1 MGCVPGNHR
10 TATLHT
16 FICGGCP
23 TAEHFLTKPTT
34 MENRDS
40 CVFYASW
47 LDAIE
52 AMPDNVRGEAL
63 MAILVYALR
72 GETTEKMGAMTKVI
86 MAMVKPQIEAN
97 NKRYENGCK
106 GGRPKVEKNQNE
118 TKPKPN
124 GNQNE
129 TKKNQ
134 TITYNDNVNDN
145 VNVNVNVNDNESVCD
160 LSHNNAPTHTL
171 THEEKIFNQFIQYC
185 KSVAPLS
192 VEFKEPL
199 SLKDFE
205 WLYNTYGSAR
215 IKKCAEELHNKE
227 AYKKNRRAITAW
239 KAFITKIS

>member
-1 MGCVPGNHR
+1 MGCELGNHR
-10 TATLHT
+10 TASLHT

-23 TAEHFLTKPTT
+23 TAEQFFDKTN

-106 GGRPKVEKNQNE
+106 GGRPKVKKNQTV

-124 GNQNE
+124 QNQNE

-134 TITYNDNVNDN
+134 TVTYNDNVNDN
-145 VNVNVNVNDNESVCD
+145 VNVNDNESVCD
-160 LSHNNAPTHTL
+160 KSHNNAPTHT
-171 THEEKIFNQFIQYC
+171 HAKKFENFIVWC
-185 KSVAPLS
+185 EAVAPLALL
-192 VEFKEPL
+192 FKEPL
-199 SLKDFE
+199 TVEDFA
-205 WLYNTYGSAR
+205 WLYDKYGAP
-215 IKKCAEELHNKE
+215 KVKQCAADLHNKE

>member
-1 MGCVPGNHR
+1 
-10 TATLHT
+10 
-16 FICGGCP
+16 
-23 TAEHFLTKPTT
+23 

-52 AMPDNVRGEAL
+52 TMPDNVRGEAL

-72 GETTEKMGAMTKVI
+72 GEATEKMGAMTKVI

-134 TITYNDNVNDN
+134 TVTY
-145 VNVNVNVNDNESVCD
+145 NVNVNVNDNDNVNENESVCD
-160 LSHNNAPTHTL
+160 KSHNNAPTHTL
-171 THEEKIFNQFIQYC
+171 THEGFEKFIDFC
-185 KSVAPLS
+185 RAKAPLS
-192 VEFKEPL
+192 LAFEEQLSVEVF
-199 SLKDFE
+199 D
-205 WLYNTYGSAR
+205 WLVAKYGLY
-215 IKKCAEELHNKE
+215 KVQCCASDLHNKE
-227 AYKKNRRAITAW
+227 AYKKNRNANNTYKRWI
-239 KAFITKIS
+239 KNIS

>member
-1 MGCVPGNHR
+1 MGCEIGNDS

-23 TAEHFLTKPTT
+23 TAEHIFDKIN
-34 MENRDS
+34 MGNRDS

-72 GETTEKMGAMTKVI
+72 GETTEKQGAMTKVI

-134 TITYNDNVNDN
+134 TETYNDNVN
-145 VNVNVNVNDNESVCD
+145 VNDNDSVCD
-160 LSHNNAPTHTL
+160 KSHKTHAH
-171 THEEKIFNQFIQYC
+171 THEEIFEKFKVQC
-185 KSVAPLS
+185 EAVAPLAL
-192 VEFKEPL
+192 EFKEPL
-199 SLKDFE
+199 TVEQFAK
-205 WLYNTYGSAR
+205 LYDTYGWQKVAQ
-215 IKKCAEELHNKE
+215 CATELHNKE
-227 AYKKNRRAITAW
+227 AYKKNRRAYTAW
-239 KAFITKIS
+239 KAFIEKIK